1 MKTRINLLPK
11 ELRQK
16 FKKISTKSIEQK
28 VKIIAVIAGVFIS
41 LKIGLNII
49 EKSHMDNIERVNQ
62 EISSYQSKWEKI
74 REETKV
80 VEQLKKR
87 IEEKNKQVRAVDALL
102 SKELEAH
109 NWLRLIS
116 LNIPEQVWLT
126 ELIFSKEKNYILL
139 NGFGNSNL
147 FISKFLGNLQALD
160 DFSQIWLEAT
170 EKIDTPQGKFLR
182 FRATGE
188 LK

>member
-1 MKTRINLLPK
+1 MKTKINLLPK

-16 FKKISTKSIEQK
+16 SKKIFTKSIGQK
-28 VKIIAVIAGVFIS
+28 VKIIAVIAVVIIS

-49 EKSHMDNIERVNQ
+49 EKSHVDNVERVNQ
-62 EISSYQSKWEKI
+62 KISSYQSKWEKI

-80 VEQLKKR
+80 IEQLKKR
-87 IEEKNKQVRAVDALL
+87 IEEKNKQIRAVDALL
-102 SKELEAH
+102 NKKLEVH

-139 NGFGNSNL
+139 DGFGNSNL

-160 DFSQIWLEAT
+160 DFSQILLKST
-170 EKIDTPQGKFLR
+170 EKVDTPQGKFLR

-188 LK
+188 LR